1 MKVLTGFAVMTDA
14 VGKRVAYT
22 YSTVNEQG
30 MVVESNIKE
39 SYVVLDEVEIG
50 IIKQLEDKI
59 KIRLV

>member
-59 KIRLV
+59 KTRIV

>member
-59 KIRLV
+59 KTRLA

>member
-39 SYVVLDEVEIG
+39 SYVVLDKEESQLITA
-50 IIKQLEDKI
+50 LEDKI
-59 KIRLV
+59 KTRLI

>member
-14 VGKRVAYT
+14 IGKRVAYT

>member
-14 VGKRVAYT
+14 IGKRVAYT

-39 SYVVLDEVEIG
+39 SYVVLDEVEID

-59 KIRLV
+59 KTRLV

>member
-14 VGKRVAYT
+14 IGKRVAYT

-59 KIRLV
+59 KTRLV

>member
-22 YSTVNEQG
+22 CSTVNEQG

>member
-22 YSTVNEQG
+22 YSRVNEQG